1 MNTGE
6 IMRLVVYT
14 DGGSRGNP
22 GPAAF
27 AIVVTD
33 GNGKV
38 VKEFARYVGRTTNN
52 EAEYQ
57 GALAGLKEAEALG
70 ADEVEVVM
78 DSEVVVKQ
86 VNGQYA
92 CRAPN
97 LQPFLQEVRR
107 AMKGFQRASFRNVR
121 REDAFVS
128 RADRLLNE
136 ELDIMAQLT
145 PRGKPNA

>member
-1 MNTGE
+1 MK
-6 IMRLVVYT
+6 LQVFT

-33 GNGKV
+33 GAGKV
-38 VKEFARYVGRTTNN
+38 LKEYARYIGRTTNN

-57 GALAGLKEAEALG
+57 GAIAALKEAKALG
-70 ADEVEVVM
+70 ADEVEVVS
-78 DSEVVVKQ
+78 DSEVLVKQ

-97 LQPFLQEVRR
+97 LQPHLAEVRR
-107 AMKGFQRASFRNVR
+107 LSSQFRKVTFSNVR
-121 REDAFVS
+121 RGHPMVS
-128 RADRLLNE
+128 RADALLNRE
-136 ELDIMAQLT
+136 QDVMRDLI
-145 PRGKPNA
+145 PRGKPNP

>member
-1 MNTGE
+1 
-6 IMRLVVYT
+6 MRVRVYT

-33 GNGKV
+33 AEDKIL
-38 VKEFARYVGRTTNN
+38 KEYARYIGRGTNN

-57 GALAGLKEAEALG
+57 GAVAALKEAKALG
-70 ADEVEVVM
+70 ADEVEVIS
-78 DSEVVVKQ
+78 DSEVMVKQ

-92 CRAPN
+92 CRAAN
-97 LQPFLQEVRR
+97 LQPYLDEIRKLCRGFNR
-107 AMKGFQRASFRNVR
+107 ATFSNVR
-121 REDAFVS
+121 RGHPMVS
-128 RADRLLNE
+128 RADALLNQE
-136 ELDIMAQLT
+136 QDVMRDLM